1 MFFAVDVWDND
12 PRFSGCCCR
21 SVVPLM
27 PKDPA
32 HALEEHVDRR
42 EIRDEKISI
51 DIDCTPEEA
60 RQFLGL
66 PDVAPLQA
74 EVMKDLG
81 DRLKAAMKSM
91 DPESLWK
98 TWMPMAGA
106 SFDQMQKAFWA
117 QFDRHQ
123 EKAHK

>member
-1 MFFAVDVWDND
+1 M
-12 PRFSGCCCR
+12 
-21 SVVPLM
+21 
-27 PKDPA
+27 
-32 HALEEHVDRR
+32 
-42 EIRDEKISI
+42 KISI

-123 EKAHK
+123 EKTHK